1 MKNNTP
7 FYPINT
13 EIMERWGKTIR
24 ICSATFY
31 FGVES
36 PFDYEYII
44 DGKVSGGGYI
54 NRHRRTM
61 FSRIELFDQMVRD
74 ITKMGINKH
83 TSELKKSP
91 KCN

>member
-1 MKNNTP
+1 MINVLQNMKNNAP

-13 EIMERWGKTIR
+13 EIMESGRRRLG
-24 ICSATFY
+24 SVGSPFD

-54 NRHRRTM
+54 NRHRRLAPC
-61 FSRIELFDQMVRD
+61 I
-74 ITKMGINKH
+74 K
-83 TSELKKSP
+83 
-91 KCN
+91 